1 MLNLNEMMD
10 KQKEMYM
17 YTVTKNKTILYLYE
31 MPFIIDE
38 N

>member
-10 KQKEMYM
+10 KQKEMY
-17 YTVTKNKTILYLYE
+17 TVTKNKTILYLCE
-31 MPFIIDE
+31 MPFNIDE